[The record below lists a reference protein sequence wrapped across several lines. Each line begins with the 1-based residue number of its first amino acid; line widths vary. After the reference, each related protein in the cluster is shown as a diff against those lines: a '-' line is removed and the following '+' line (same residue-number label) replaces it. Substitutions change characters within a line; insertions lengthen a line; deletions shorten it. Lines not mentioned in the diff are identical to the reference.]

1 MKHAETVTF
10 GGSGFDRAAHVR
22 NDPAALDAERTHD
35 RAAAILIWRGKPL
48 VNGPMQ
54 NQLALVPMQHPLLS
68 SGLGKSVKDP
78 IYLGREEDGS
88 PLFAVDISLWEPERQ
103 DLSTVGQFFDPS
115 VQHHPQFP
123 DDCVF
128 IEIRRAM
135 TNLSPRDA
143 ELMAMTKA
151 LISWHDIHPFCARCG
166 AESHITNAGWQRTC
180 PSCGGQHFP
189 RTDPVVIMLILDG
202 EDVLLG
208 RAPNWPEGMYSLL
221 AGFVEPGETLE
232 AAVRREVFE
241 EAGVEVGEVGY
252 LASQPWPFPA
262 SLMFGCIGYA
272 RTREIR
278 IDEVELASA
287 RWVSRSEMVEVFA
300 GQHPEIRPPRQGA
313 IAQFL
318 LENWVAD
325 TLD

>member
-10 GGSGFDRAAHVR
+10 GGSGFDRAAHIR
-22 NDPAALDAERTHD
+22 TDASALQAEMDHP
-35 RAAAILIWRGKPL
+35 RAAAMLLWRGKPM
-48 VNGPMQ
+48 VQGPGQ
-54 NQLALVPMQHPLLS
+54 SNLALVPLKHPLLS
-68 SGLGKSVKDP
+68 RGLGHHVPDP

-88 PLFAVDISLWEPERQ
+88 PLFACDISRWEPEGQ
-103 DLSTVGQFFDPS
+103 DISTIGQFVDPS
-115 VQHHPQFP
+115 LQHHPAFP

-128 IEIRRAM
+128 VEIRRAM
-135 TNLSPRDA
+135 VRLSPRDA
-143 ELMAMTKA
+143 ELMAMAKA
-151 LISWHDIHPFCARCG
+151 LVGWHEIHPFCARCG
-166 AESHITNAGWQRTC
+166 DATVITHAGWQRDCT
-180 PSCGGQHFP
+180 SCGGSHFP
-189 RTDPVVIMLILDG
+189 RTDPVVIMLIVDG

-208 RAPNWPEGMYSLL
+208 RSPQWPVGMYSLL

-241 EAGVEVGEVGY
+241 EAGVKVGQVGY

-262 SLMFGCIGYA
+262 SLMFGCIGHA
-272 RTREIR
+272 TSREISVDR
-278 IDEVELASA
+278 NEIETA
-287 RWVSRSEMVEVFA
+287 RWVSRSEMVQVFA
-300 GQHPEIRPPRQGA
+300 GEHPDIRPPRPGA

>member
-10 GGSGFDRAAHVR
+10 GGSGFDRAAHIR
-22 NDPAALDAERTHD
+22 NDPAALEAERAHP
-35 RAAAILIWRGKPL
+35 RAAALLIWRGKPM
-48 VNGPMQ
+48 VTGGDAP
-54 NQLALVPMQHPLLS
+54 QLALVPMQHPLLS
-68 SGLGKSVKDP
+68 SGLGRTVRDP
-78 IYLGREEDGS
+78 VFLGREEDGS
-88 PLFAVDISLWEPERQ
+88 PLFACDISGWEPEGQ
-103 DLSTVGQFFDPS
+103 DLSAVGQFVDPS
-115 VQHHPQFP
+115 LQHHPAFP

-135 TNLSPRDA
+135 TSLSPRDA
-143 ELMAMTKA
+143 ELMAMAKA
-151 LISWHDIHPFCARCG
+151 VISWHEIHPFCARCG
-166 AESHITNAGWQRTC
+166 AASDITHGGWQRIC
-180 PSCGGQHFP
+180 PACGGHHFP

-208 RAPNWPEGMYSLL
+208 RAPSWPDGMYSLL

-241 EAGVEVGEVGY
+241 ESGVEVGEVGY
-252 LASQPWPFPA
+252 LSSQPWPFPA
-262 SLMFGCIGYA
+262 SLMFGCVGHA
-272 RTREIR
+272 KSREIK
-278 IDEVELASA
+278 IDEVELSDA

-300 GQHPEIRPPRQGA
+300 GQHPDIRPPRHGA

-318 LENWVAD
+318 LKNWVAD